1 MRLIFNVF
9 GRRLMVETAAGGWT
23 AYFMGNE
30 GKLRPA
36 DIAIPPQLDAEAIS
50 RYPSQQIIV

>member
-1 MRLIFNVF
+1 
-9 GRRLMVETAAGGWT
+9 MVETAAGGWT